1 MADMLSTIGE
11 TLLAPEEIR
20 RSIEDPE
27 TVRLYYKW
35 YPGTGIGDKWIRV
48 VVKFL
53 PDDTFVI
60 TSFASSE
67 IQAGELIWSI
77 GNASN

>member
-1 MADMLSTIGE
+1 MGDMLPQIGE

-27 TVRLYYKW
+27 TVRLYYKR
-35 YPGTGIGDKWIRV
+35 YSGTGIGDKWIRV
-48 VVKFL
+48 VVKIL
-53 PDDTFVI
+53 PDDAFVI

-67 IQAGELIWSI
+67 IQGGELLWSI